1 MNNRRLSQ
9 GESCLLQD
17 GDTVRLG
24 MCVRSHCKWP
34 FVDRGYILGL
44 NYSYIFRSF
53 VERTPPGL
61 SSSDEELR
69 ARLHTLARTKAD
81 IEDERARLERR
92 LKDVEEERVH
102 M

>member
-1 MNNRRLSQ
+1 M
-9 GESCLLQD
+9 
-17 GDTVRLG
+17 
-24 MCVRSHCKWP
+24 
-34 FVDRGYILGL
+34 
-44 NYSYIFRSF
+44 
-53 VERTPPGL
+53 PPGL
-61 SSSDEELR
+61 SASDEELR